1 MVFWGAFVGFQSN
14 HLHSNEKVGTTMIYA
29 GLYVSI
35 MNVEAI
41 VR

>member
-1 MVFWGAFVGFQSN
+1 MAFWGAFVRFQSN
-14 HLHSNEKVGTTMIYA
+14 RLHSNEKVGTTMIYA

-35 MNVEAI
+35 MSVEAI